1 MKIGFAQMLPQL
13 LEREKNLSKIKDMMT
28 SEEYDVLVFPELAT
42 TGYVFESIE
51 EVWSVAM
58 TVDELVDEILTVE
71 RPGLVVVGFAEKY
84 GDRLYNSSVAITP
97 EGEYFLY
104 RKIHLFDKEKLWF
117 SPGNLGFTVFDW
129 RGYKFGMMICF
140 DWIFPEAMRT
150 LAVKGADLILHSANL
165 VLPYCQ
171 DAMKTRCLE
180 NHVFAI
186 TANRIGEERGVKF
199 TGMSQITGV
208 KGDILLRYSPDSEGL
223 GFVDVDLYLARDK
236 RIATLNNIML
246 DRRPEWYSDLAKG
259 V

>member
-1 MKIGFAQMLPQL
+1 MKIGFAQMYPKL
-13 LEREKNLSKIKDMMT
+13 LDLSSNLEKISKLMVK
-28 SEEYDVLVFPELAT
+28 EKYDVLVFPELAT
-42 TGYVFESIE
+42 SGYVFDSVE
-51 EVWSVAM
+51 EVWNVSL
-58 TVDELVDEILTVE
+58 TVDELVDFVIS
-71 RPGLVVVGFAEKY
+71 RPRSGLVVIGFAERY
-84 GDRLYNSSVAITP
+84 GDKLFNSSVAITP
-97 EGEYFLY
+97 EGDYYLY

-171 DAMKTRCLE
+171 NAMVTRCLE

-208 KGDILLRYSPDSEGL
+208 KGEILLRASADKEEI
-223 GFVDVDLYLARDK
+223 GFVEVDLHQARDK
-236 RIATLNNIML
+236 RIASLNNIML
-246 DRRPEWYSDLAKG
+246 DRRPEWYLDLTRG

>member
-1 MKIGFAQMLPQL
+1 MKIGFAQMLPKL
-13 LEREKNLSKIKDMMT
+13 LDLSGNLEKIKALMT
-28 SEEYDVLVFPELAT
+28 SEDYDVLVFPELAT
-42 TGYVFESIE
+42 TGYVFENID
-51 EVWSVAM
+51 EVWNVAM
-58 TVDELVDEILTVE
+58 SVDELVDFVTSVK
-71 RPGLVVVGFAEKY
+71 RPGLIVIGFAEKY
-84 GDRLYNSSVAITP
+84 GDKLFNSSVAITP
-97 EGEYFLY
+97 EGDYYLY
-104 RKIHLFDKEKLWF
+104 RKIHLFDREKLWF

-150 LAVKGADLILHSANL
+150 LAVKGADLVLHSANL

-171 DAMKTRCLE
+171 NAMTTRCLE

-208 KGDILLRYSPDSEGL
+208 KGDILLRYSPDGEGL
-223 GFVDVDLYLARDK
+223 GFVEVNLFESRDK

-246 DRRPEWYSDLAKG
+246 DRRPEWYLDLTRG